1 MEYQSENNRK
11 RKTKRS
17 FRSCNS
23 IVKLLIIEDNGL
35 YMVERTKFVVI
46 FVHSSNWNVSFYLD
60 FLCKW

>member
-23 IVKLLIIEDNGL
+23 IVKLWIIEDNGL
-35 YMVERTKFVVI
+35 YMMERTKFVVI
-46 FVHSSNWNVSFYLD
+46 FVRSSNWNVSFYLD